1 LCEFALVAER
11 LGALAGDIWLN
22 HADLRRFD
30 ADSLL
35 KWPPKSLQA
44 ASLKRAD
51 FLPSN
56 T

>member
-1 LCEFALVAER
+1 LCEFAPVAAR

-22 HADLRRFD
+22 RADLRRFD

-44 ASLKRAD
+44 ASWKRAD